1 MISSPRRIVMDFD
14 GVFTRTDSTA
24 AWLMPRLR
32 ERPLLLSRSAPWLAG
47 FVLTSRAPA
56 ARTRV
61 TRRLMDTAFSGQS
74 ADDLLAELS
83 DTGAAFARDTSMTR
97 SAAVDEARSLLAQGD
112 EVTIVSAGMTP
123 LIESWARALDLPVRV
138 CASVVSGHRG
148 RLRWDDHCFGE
159 RKVARLT
166 ALGWRE
172 WDVVYSDS
180 AHDLPLMR
188 GADSVVL
195 VGGDDTLLRRLGRAL
210 PGTPVRA
217 VSW

>member
-1 MISSPRRIVMDFD
+1 MDFD